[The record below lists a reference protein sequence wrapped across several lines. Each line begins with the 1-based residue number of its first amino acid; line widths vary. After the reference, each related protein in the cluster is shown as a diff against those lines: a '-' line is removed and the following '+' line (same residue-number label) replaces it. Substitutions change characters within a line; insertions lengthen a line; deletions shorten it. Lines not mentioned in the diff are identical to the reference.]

1 MLRRDFLKALLGL
14 PVVAAVTVAASS
26 EAEAS
31 WVSDG
36 ARRVGRGVNRAGR
49 SLNRGVTRAGRSV
62 GRGARRVGRSVNRG
76 ARRVRRQIF
85 GRRRA

>member
-1 MLRRDFLKALLGL
+1 MLRRDFLKALLVL
-14 PVVAAVTVAASS
+14 PVAAAVTVATTS

-31 WVSDG
+31 WASDN

-76 ARRVRRQIF
+76 AVRVRRQVF
-85 GRRRA
+85 GRRRS

>member
-14 PVVAAVTVAASS
+14 PVVVAATAAVSTG
-26 EAEAS
+26 AEAS
-31 WVSDG
+31 WVSDS

-85 GRRRA
+85 GRRRG